1 MTCPNCDREDCDVEA
16 AREAFKARGKWLTRD
31 ELIEFRDAR
40 DRLAKATTDCAAR
53 FVNWCARARA
63 AEARV
68 LTADEVAVI
77 KLSAAAMET
86 NDRAY
91 CEDRELEY
99 PGPQSNDLCTKL
111 RAIIAR
117 LEAK

>member
-1 MTCPNCDREDCDVEA
+1 MEA

-53 FVNWCARARA
+53 SVNWRARA
-63 AEARV
+63 LAVEARV
-68 LTADEVAVI
+68 LTADEVAAI
-77 KLSAAAMET
+77 KLSAAAMEES
-86 NDRAY
+86 DRPY
-91 CEDRELEY
+91 WEDQA
-99 PGPQSNDLCTKL
+99 PQSNDLCTKL
-111 RAIIAR
+111 RAIVAR